1 MAGHWLA
8 ALLWNSILYGKRIL
22 FETVLNVE
30 NDGWIDQKSHLYN
43 ASLVNIVKANYDR
56 YFVAKAYVKV
66 TYADESSTYVYS
78 KKDNDVYAES
88 VKRSISD
95 IAKAIHENR
104 YDGITDENTK
114 NLIDSFIVKKEQQ

>member
-1 MAGHWLA
+1 M
-8 ALLWNSILYGKRIL
+8 
-22 FETVLNVE
+22 
-30 NDGWIDQKSHLYN
+30 
-43 ASLVNIVKANYDR
+43 
-56 YFVAKAYVKV
+56 AKAYVKV

-95 IAKAIHENR
+95 IAKAIYENG
-104 YDGITDENTK
+104 YDGITDGNTK